1 MSRSLLAAH
10 DALRSGRVRRVSHVK
25 GGLYG
30 YHLAGLPIEVRS
42 GRNVSHCDPCA
53 HGSGASYGVLRGL
66 PAVRRRTWPLAA
78 SCHQADRRCTR
89 LTARRAT

>member
-30 YHLAGLPIEVRS
+30 YHLAGLPIEVRR
-42 GRNVSHCDPCA
+42 GR
-53 HGSGASYGVLRGL
+53 L
-66 PAVRRRTWPLAA
+66 
-78 SCHQADRRCTR
+78 
-89 LTARRAT
+89 

>member
-30 YHLAGLPIEVRS
+30 YHLAGLPIEVCPTPQS
-42 GRNVSHCDPCA
+42 GNHFLL
-53 HGSGASYGVLRGL
+53 YLL
-66 PAVRRRTWPLAA
+66 
-78 SCHQADRRCTR
+78 
-89 LTARRAT
+89 

>member
-10 DALRSGRVRRVSHVK
+10 DALRSGRLRRVSHVK

-42 GRNVSHCDPCA
+42 TLDKQSCCRVHAEEHVRVGGRVA
-53 HGSGASYGVLRGL
+53 HTVFDEL
-66 PAVRRRTWPLAA
+66 
-78 SCHQADRRCTR
+78 CC
-89 LTARRAT
+89 